1 MDATQWIIFILIVQ
15 VIHFLGTWK
24 LYVKAGRKAW
34 EAAIP
39 VYNAIVL
46 MQIINRPKWWVI
58 LLFIPIIN
66 LLMFPV
72 VWVETIRSFGR
83 TSLLETWLVILT
95 FGLYI
100 YYVNYMLDV
109 KYVEDRDLR
118 PQSAIGEWVSSIVF
132 AVVAATL
139 VHTYFIQ
146 PYVIPTGSLERT
158 LRIGDL
164 LFVSKFH
171 YGART
176 PITAV
181 AAPMVHDTLPILG
194 IPSYLAEVDKDK
206 YKTSW
211 KNKFQIPY
219 FRFPGFKNVKRNDIV
234 VFSWPADTVRY
245 FFKKEAGIRKPIDKK
260 SNYVKRCVGLPGDS
274 LEVRDGFVFIN
285 GKQLVLSD
293 RAKVQYDY
301 TVYSNKGVSSKLL
314 LEVGAIDFRRKYIS
328 SPINQQQANVLNEY
342 ILGFN
347 RRNDGKLEIY
357 TKENGIP
364 IDVIRKTGLSLQ
376 EETGRERQA
385 PLTDK
390 MVAMLRNSTAI
401 DSVVRVVEA
410 VGNKGVN
417 LFPQSPDYPW
427 NYDQLGPIYIPK
439 AGTTVPLNVSVLPL
453 YKKIIRDYEGNTIGV
468 KGNQVTLNGKVVS
481 SYTFKQDYYWM
492 MGDNRDHSEDSRAWG
507 YVPENHIVGT
517 PIFIWLSFDNFKDAK
532 GINVN
537 SPWKWKPRW
546 DRIFTTVNGSGEPV
560 SYFKYFLIALV
571 LYFVGDYFWKK
582 KKSKK

>member
-83 TSLLETWLVILT
+83 NSLLETWLVILT
-95 FGLYI
+95 LGLYI

-109 KYVEDRDLR
+109 QYIENRDLHPR
-118 PQSAIGEWVSSIVF
+118 SAIGEWVSSIVF
-132 AVVAATL
+132 AIVAATL

-176 PITAV
+176 PMTAI

-194 IPSYLAEVDKDK
+194 TRSYL
-206 YKTSW
+206 
-211 KNKFQIPY
+211 NKPQIPY
-219 FRFPGFKNVKRNDIV
+219 FRLPGFKKIKRNEIV
-234 VFSWPADTVRY
+234 VFSWPADTVRV
-245 FFKKEAGIRKPIDKK
+245 FFRKEKGVDKPIDKK

-274 LEVRDGFVFIN
+274 LEVREGFVFIN
-285 GKQLVLSD
+285 GKQLELPD
-293 RAKVQYDY
+293 RAKPQYDY
-301 TVYSNKGVSSKLL
+301 TVYANKGVSSKLL
-314 LEVGAIDFRRKYIS
+314 NEIGAMDFTRKYIS
-328 SPINQQQANVLNEY
+328 PPISQPQADVLNEY
-342 ILGFN
+342 MIGYN
-347 RRNDGKLEIY
+347 RKPDGQLEIY
-357 TKENGIP
+357 TNEGGIP
-364 IDVIRKTGLSLQ
+364 AEAIRKSGLSLK
-376 EETGRERQA
+376 EETGRERQV
-385 PLTDK
+385 PLTDE
-390 MVAMLRNSTAI
+390 MVEALRKNSSI
-401 DSVVRVVEA
+401 DSVVKILDT
-410 VGNKGVN
+410 KGRRGAN

-427 NYDQLGPIYIPK
+427 NYDYMGPIYIPQRGK
-439 AGTTVPLNVSVLPL
+439 TVALNLKTLPL
-453 YKKIIRDYEGNTIGV
+453 YKKIIRDYEGNTISV
-468 KGNQVTLNGKVVS
+468 SGNQISLNGKVTD
-481 SYTFKQDYYWM
+481 SYTFQQDYYWM
-492 MGDNRDHSEDSRAWG
+492 MGDNREHSEDSRAWG

-517 PIFIWLSFDNFKDAK
+517 PIFIWMSFDNFKDAK

-537 SPWKWKPRW
+537 SIWKWKPRW
-546 DRIFTTVNGSGEPV
+546 DRIFTTVNGTGEPV
-560 SYFKYFLIALV
+560 SYFKYFLIALAA
-571 LYFVGDYFWKK
+571 YFVGDYFWKK
-582 KKSKK
+582 KKTSKQ